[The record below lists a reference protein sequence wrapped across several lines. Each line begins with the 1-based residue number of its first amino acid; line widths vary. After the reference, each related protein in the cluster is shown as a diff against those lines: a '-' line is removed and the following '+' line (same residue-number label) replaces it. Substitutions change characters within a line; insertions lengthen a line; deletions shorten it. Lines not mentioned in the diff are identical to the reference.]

1 MKSALTSAAA
11 AFALTVALMQLHVL
25 PNAWDVKPPESG
37 FEARHAHENQAEVSA
52 QLGLPGA

>member
-25 PNAWDVKPPESG
+25 PNAWERAPDSSG
-37 FEARHAHENQAEVSA
+37 FEARHAGENAAQVSA
-52 QLGLPGA
+52 DLGLGA